1 MRSRNGTQNGRPN
14 PAPVRAEKPKPRTS
28 GEIRI
33 APRADVERISQ
44 EDYKRYMKGQADRP
58 IIGAM
63 EATRLMDQR
72 QFIFRQKM
80 YKVPPV
86 EADVAA
92 QILDCQERIRKN
104 AKVGIP
110 LEVIRNVFAD
120 AARLSKIACR
130 PAGFVRRLLWFLP
143 FYNPFTKATP
153 YEVGRHLGFFS
164 MWIVFEGEL
173 LNAPQAES
181 ASGTS
186 SPTSPASRSGSR
198 RGAIRRG
205 GRSNAGAG
213 YPSRGDTS

>member
-1 MRSRNGTQNGRPN
+1 MKRAAVAAAA
-14 PAPVRAEKPKPRTS
+14 APPPKPN

-33 APRADVERISQ
+33 IPRRVVADLAHTEYQRFV
-44 EDYKRYMKGQADRP
+44 KRQVDRP

-104 AKVGIP
+104 AKPGTP
-110 LEVIRNVFAD
+110 LEVVRKVFAD

-130 PAGFVRRLLWFLP
+130 PAGLVRRVLWLLP

-173 LNAPQAES
+173 QNELRTGSP
-181 ASGTS
+181 SGTS
-186 SPTSPASRSGSR
+186 SPTSPGSQNGSR
-198 RGAIRRG
+198 RGATRRG
-205 GRSNAGAG
+205 GRSNGGAG
-213 YPSRGDTS
+213 SRSRGVTS